1 MIKLLSRIF
10 IKNNGEYENP
20 KVRGAYGIL
29 CGAVGIFLNIL
40 LFAGKFIAGTIS
52 KSVAVTADAFNN
64 LADAGSSIITMFG
77 FKLAGQKPDPEH
89 PFGHGRF
96 EYISGLLVSIAII
109 LMGIELLK
117 SSVDKII
124 HPEMTEFS
132 YLTVGILAASILVKL
147 YMSFYNKNIGKK
159 IDSAA
164 LKATGTD
171 SLSDTIS
178 TVVVLISVIV
188 SHYFKIAIDGYC
200 GLAVAAFVLYSGIKS
215 AKETITPLLGIPPD
229 PEFVKQ
235 VEETVLKYEGVTGIH
250 DMIVHDYGPGRL
262 MVSLHAEMA
271 TDENSDIFKMHDIID
286 NIEKDIKENLN
297 CEITIH
303 LDPVAANDERTNR
316 LKEEVTTILNGLDKV
331 LTLHDFRIVPGETHT
346 NLIFDIVIPFKY
358 RMSDNEISEYMKK
371 AIHEMDDGQ
380 YFAVINIDHA
390 YVKPPQK
397 A

>member
-147 YMSFYNKNIGKK
+147 YMSFYNKHIGKK

-316 LKEEVTTILNGLDKV
+316 LKEKVTAILNGLDKV

-358 RMSDNEISEYMKK
+358 SMSDNEVSEYMKK